1 MLHII
6 LTILKIIGILI
17 LVLLALLLVCIGI
30 VLFVPIRYR
39 AEGKKDEDGYFLKA
53 EVYWLFRLFRVKA
66 LYPEPGQIAVKFLWF
81 TLFDS
86 KAEEKP
92 EKEKKRKKK
101 GKPEKQNRNKKK
113 RKAGEKKEEQ
123 GKQLETEKERAYAKE
138 TGERLKQ
145 QEIVENTDKKEGLTD
160 QSAENFAEDSA
171 KRQRA
176 EENGEAEEK
185 EDRIARIFHKIKAFF
200 KKIIHI
206 LKNIQYTIRKV
217 CDKIKE
223 ICGAIQYYA
232 EVFGEEETKKAFEL
246 CRQQLFKVWK
256 NIRPK
261 KCRVW
266 MRIGTG
272 EPDTTGYILA
282 LHGILYPFL
291 GNTVFIEPDFEHQV
305 FEGNFSMKGRVTV
318 FVLVYVAVKLYFDE
332 NIRYFLKRFKREE

>member
-17 LVLLALLLVCIGI
+17 LVLLALLLVCIGVI
-30 VLFVPIRYR
+30 LFVPIRYR
-39 AEGKKDEDGYFLKA
+39 AEGKKDGDGYFLKA
-53 EVYWLFRLFRVKA
+53 EVYWLFHLFRVKV
-66 LYPEPGQIAVKFLWF
+66 LYPEPGRTVVKLLWF
-81 TLFDS
+81 TLYDS

-92 EKEKKRKKK
+92 KKEKKRKKER
-101 GKPEKQNRNKKK
+101 KPEK
-113 RKAGEKKEEQ
+113 EQ
-123 GKQLETEKERAYAKE
+123 AHAKE
-138 TGERLKQ
+138 ARERLKQ
-145 QEIVENTDKKEGLTD
+145 QEIVENTDDKDELAD
-160 QSAENFAEDSA
+160 QPAENFAEDSA

-176 EENGEAEEK
+176 EENGAAEEK
-185 EDRIARIFHKIKAFF
+185 EGRIARFFHKIKAFF
-200 KKIIHI
+200 KKILHI

-217 CDKIKE
+217 CDRIKE
-223 ICGAIQYYA
+223 ICADIQYYA
-232 EVFGEEETKKAFEL
+232 EVFGEEETKKAFEM

-261 KCRVW
+261 KCKVR

-291 GNTVFIEPDFEHQV
+291 GNTVFIEPDFENQV